1 MIEIE
6 NLHHRYPDGTHALKG
21 IDLSISQGEFLLICG
36 SNGSGKTTLMRLI
49 SGLFKATSGSIRV
62 EPYGHSPWHPS
73 SRPSGATSRPENS
86 PSAAGVTPPTATD
99 SANEA
104 RHFIGMVFQDAD
116 SQIVGETVREDVS
129 FGPENLGLPPDKVAE
144 RVNWA
149 IRLMGLE
156 AISEKPCYLLSGG
169 EKRRLAIAGVLA
181 MGPEII
187 LFDEPFSHLDYP
199 AIQEVLRHMI
209 TLHQKGHT
217 LVVTTHD
224 VEKVIAHVDRVAI
237 IHKGE
242 LMAAGPPDDMVA
254 KLSRFGIRP
263 PCYALLGRERIS
275 WLNE

>member
-1 MIEIE
+1 MIDIK

-21 IDLSISQGEFLLICG
+21 INLTIAKGEFLLICG
-36 SNGSGKTTLMRLI
+36 PNGSGKTTLIRLI
-49 SGLFKATSGSIRV
+49 SGLYKPTDGSILLNGV
-62 EPYGHSPWHPS
+62 NGVH
-73 SRPSGATSRPENS
+73 TSKEVR
-86 PSAAGVTPPTATD
+86 
-99 SANEA
+99 
-104 RHFIGMVFQDAD
+104 RLIGMVFQDAD

-129 FGPENLGLPPDKVAE
+129 FGPENLGFPPDKTTE

-149 IRLMGLE
+149 LRLMGLE
-156 AISEKPCYLLSGG
+156 AGSEKPCYLLSGG

-199 AIQEVLRHMI
+199 AIQEVLRHLVHM
-209 TLHQKGHT
+209 HRQGHT
-217 LVVTTHD
+217 LILTTHD

-242 LMAAGPPDDMVA
+242 LKAAGPPDDIVT
-254 KLSRFGIRP
+254 KLSQFGVRP
-263 PCYALLGRERIS
+263 PCYALLRQERMS

>member
-6 NLHHRYPDGTHALKG
+6 NLHHRYSDGTHALRG
-21 IDLSISQGEFLLICG
+21 IDLRIPQGEFLLICG

-49 SGLFKATSGSIRV
+49 SGLFKATTGSIRV
-62 EPYGHSPWHPS
+62 I
-73 SRPSGATSRPENS
+73 
-86 PSAAGVTPPTATD
+86 PPTATD
-99 SANEA
+99 ASSDRA
-104 RHFIGMVFQDAD
+104 RHFIGLVFQDAD
-116 SQIVGETVREDVS
+116 SQIVGETVREDIS
-129 FGPENLGLPPDKVAE
+129 FGPENLGLPPDEVAE

-149 IRLMGLE
+149 LRLMGLDP
-156 AISEKPCYLLSGG
+156 ISEKPCYLLSGG
-169 EKRRLAIAGVLA
+169 EKRRVAIAGVLA
-181 MGPEII
+181 MGPDII

-209 TLHQKGHT
+209 ALHQKGHT

-237 IHKGE
+237 IHQGE
-242 LMAAGPPDDMVA
+242 LKAAGPPDDMVT

-263 PCYALLGRERIS
+263 PCYALLGQERIS